1 MLRSKIALVGV
12 DLARRSMVL
21 MPVLLLSAC
30 ASFSVAQL
38 ALKPFATDGCSLF
51 PDRAYINKKD
61 WCTCCVAHDL
71 AYWRG
76 GSAEQRLR
84 ADQALRDC
92 VLKSTNN
99 KALAELMFVGVRSGG
114 GPYFFT
120 PYRWGYG
127 WHFGRAYLPLN
138 VDEAALADRL
148 AADYLAKNPQLQ
160 CQGRAQ
166 PCEEKPH

>member
-1 MLRSKIALVGV
+1 MLRSKITLVGV
-12 DLARRSMVL
+12 KLARRSVVL

-38 ALKPFATDGCSLF
+38 ALKPFASDGCSLF

-76 GSAEQRLR
+76 GGTEQRLR
-84 ADQALRDC
+84 ADEALRDC
-92 VLKSTNN
+92 VLKATNN

-138 VDEAALADRL
+138 ADETALADRL
-148 AADYLAKNPQLQ
+148 AAEYLVKNPQLQ
-160 CQGRAQ
+160 CEERDQ
-166 PCEEKPH
+166 PCEEKAR

>member
-1 MLRSKIALVGV
+1 MLATLIMSG
-12 DLARRSMVL
+12 
-21 MPVLLLSAC
+21 C

-38 ALKPFATDGCSLF
+38 ALKPFASDGCSLF
-51 PDRAYINKKD
+51 PDRAYINQKD

-76 GSAEQRLR
+76 GSAEARLK
-84 ADQALRDC
+84 ADQDLRDC
-92 VLKSTNN
+92 VLKLTRNR
-99 KALAELMFVGVRSGG
+99 ALADLMFVGVRSGG

-138 VDEAALADRL
+138 SEESALADRL
-148 AADYLAKNPQLQ
+148 SAEYLARNPELQ
-160 CQGRAQ
+160 C
-166 PCEEKPH
+166 EKGKPACVEDGL

>member
-1 MLRSKIALVGV
+1 MLV
-12 DLARRSMVL
+12 RRGGVL
-21 MPVLLLSAC
+21 MLALSLSAC

-38 ALKPFATDGCSLF
+38 ALKPFASDGCSLF
-51 PDRAYINKKD
+51 PDRAYINQKD

-76 GSAEQRLR
+76 GSAEARLQ
-84 ADQALRDC
+84 ADRDLRTC
-92 VLKSTNN
+92 VEKATGNH
-99 KALAELMFVGVRSGG
+99 ALAELMFVGVRSGG

-127 WHFGRAYLPLN
+127 WQFGRAYLPLN
-138 VDEAALADRL
+138 AEESALADRL

-160 CQGRAQ
+160 CAGRDQ
-166 PCEEKPH
+166 PCGENGAK